1 MLRAALIATVAAP
14 IGALNLRE
22 LLHEKVNEAVDL
34 AEIESPLERHVHS
47 DINTNPP
54 AKGKLLSEKTNTFYP
69 PIVPDEVK
77 EEKHKEKEK
86 E

>member
-34 AEIESPLERHVHS
+34 AEIESPLEGSVHS

-54 AKGKLLSEKTNTFYP
+54 PKGKQLSEKAFYP
-69 PIVPDEVK
+69 PIVPDAKK